1 MKRRAPARFNSRR
14 LLVLV
19 TITLSSL
26 PLVVAAGSLIAAP
39 YLGDAQFIVEVLLP
53 AAMTFA
59 AGNVMALIMIR
70 RCGRRHMTR
79 STPRASRSRS
89 QAA

>member
-1 MKRRAPARFNSRR
+1 MKRRAPARLSSRR
-14 LLVLV
+14 LLVLM

-26 PLVVAAGSLIAAP
+26 PLVAAAGSLIAAP

-59 AGNVMALIMIR
+59 AGNAMALIMIR
-70 RCGRRHMTR
+70 RCGRRPVSRLTLR
-79 STPRASRSRS
+79 RGRA
-89 QAA
+89 AAKA

>member
-1 MKRRAPARFNSRR
+1 MKRRAPARFSSRR
-14 LLVLV
+14 LLVLM

-26 PLVVAAGSLIAAP
+26 PLVAAAGSLIAAP

-59 AGNVMALIMIR
+59 AGNAMALIMIR
-70 RCGRRHMTR
+70 RCGRRPVSR
-79 STPRASRSRS
+79 PASRASRSRS